1 MSFSEIVE
9 KLKSAEKITFSNHFS
24 ARSDIRGI
32 TSDEILEILKF
43 PENAQH
49 IEDQGEEQQGH
60 KYAMLFEKSGKYDL
74 KIVVS
79 IKDKALN
86 VVTAHIQNRKR
97 AKVLEKWLKSKK

>member
-1 MSFSEIVE
+1 MGFNDIIEN
-9 KLKSAEKITFSNHFS
+9 LKSAGEITFSKHFS
-24 ARSDIRGI
+24 TRSNIRGI
-32 TSDEILEILKF
+32 TANEILEFLKF
-43 PENAQH
+43 PENVKH

-60 KYAMLFEKSGKYDL
+60 KYSLLFEKSSKYDL

-97 AKVLEKWLKSKK
+97 AKVLEKWLKSRK